1 MHACGCVLAYADKLL
16 CMIIHL
22 FTTSIIVAIML
33 HTNTAP
39 ASPDP
44 MSYNLKYTD
53 IPLRQYTLLSQ
64 PYSSSKSMGTSVT
77 IAVHPEGMVVKH
89 VGVFLYLLNLILFLH
104 DSRDCAETA
113 VSLLH
118 QKRLGS
124 GSEPTK
130 EKIKLLK

>member
-64 PYSSSKSMGTSVT
+64 ALHSLTHHQS
-77 IAVHPEGMVVKH
+77 
-89 VGVFLYLLNLILFLH
+89 LILNCIL
-104 DSRDCAETA
+104 RRLCTA
-113 VSLLH
+113 NATRATYLPSVPHTRIRVL
-118 QKRLGS
+118 
-124 GSEPTK
+124 
-130 EKIKLLK
+130 